1 MTRDAV
7 TTVKRPGPTPVAPVP
22 PTQFRAMPRN
32 IIHSDVSMDP
42 ESESEVLS
50 VAPDVE
56 EEAEVEVEEDEE
68 GEGEVEEED
77 EEGDDGDG
85 EEGEGD
91 DGDGVEEEGE
101 DAEEAEDEGEDEEA
115 ADDGDGDAVQE
126 VRNLSSSR
134 LSPPL
139 RYFFILHR

>member
-1 MTRDAV
+1 MSVTKRPSVAAV
-7 TTVKRPGPTPVAPVP
+7 TGRGDCNSEAPWP
-22 PTQFRAMPRN
+22 NTSSTSLPAQFCAMPRN

-56 EEAEVEVEEDEE
+56 EEPEVEVEEDDE

-77 EEGDDGDG
+77 EEGDDGDR
-85 EEGEGD
+85 EDGD
-91 DGDGVEEEGE
+91 DGDEVEEEGE
-101 DAEEAEDEGEDEEA
+101 DADEAEEEGEDEEA

-126 VRNLSSSR
+126 VRNLFFSHLSSR
-134 LSPPL
+134 
-139 RYFFILHR
+139 